1 MHMTCRKPGLGCG
14 ELSRWPGAAALATWR
29 EPGEGLR
36 TRLLDSGI
44 LTLPLAGEGFH
55 VELPIGWPHRQRRTG
70 GRVHPSL
77 RRKFARIRQQILVV
91 RSVRHPNLHRHAGGH
106 RLDTVPIDFY
116 PAAHRE
122 PAPRRPTDPRPS
134 SVARAWWAVTRW
146 QTVWSIRCHNSNG
159 SNLVRRR
166 FTNLF
171 TGLRLRERR

>member
-70 GRVHPSL
+70 GRAHPSGVSL
-77 RRKFARIRQQILVV
+77 HGYGNRYSSFA
-91 RSVRHPNLHRHAGGH
+91 
-106 RLDTVPIDFY
+106 
-116 PAAHRE
+116 
-122 PAPRRPTDPRPS
+122 PS
-134 SVARAWWAVTRW
+134 VTR
-146 QTVWSIRCHNSNG
+146 TCTATPAGAVSI
-159 SNLVRRR
+159 
-166 FTNLF
+166 LF
-171 TGLRLRERR
+171 Q

>member
-55 VELPIGWPHRQRRTG
+55 VELPIGGPHRQRRTG

-91 RSVRHPNLHRHAGGH
+91 RSVRHPNLHRHAGG
-106 RLDTVPIDFY
+106 RRVDTVPIDFY

-134 SVARAWWAVTRW
+134 SIACAGWAATSRL
-146 QTVWSIRCHNSNG
+146 QTV
-159 SNLVRRR
+159 
-166 FTNLF
+166 
-171 TGLRLRERR
+171 